1 MSGPPNKMPLP
12 SFHVSAG
19 QARPW
24 SIARAAGYGAGL
36 GALAALVKTIGQLH
50 PAASV
55 SARALEVAAVAAI
68 FAALCAAAAYLRNV
82 VARRFIWPEL
92 R

>member
-1 MSGPPNKMPLP
+1 MPLP
-12 SFHVSAG
+12 AFHVSVG

-24 SIARAAGYGAGL
+24 SVARAAGFGAGI
-36 GALAALVKTIGQLH
+36 GALAALVTIGPLH
-50 PAASV
+50 AAAPV

-68 FAALCAAAAYLRNV
+68 FAALCATATFLRNV
-82 VARRFIWPEL
+82 IARRFIWPEL